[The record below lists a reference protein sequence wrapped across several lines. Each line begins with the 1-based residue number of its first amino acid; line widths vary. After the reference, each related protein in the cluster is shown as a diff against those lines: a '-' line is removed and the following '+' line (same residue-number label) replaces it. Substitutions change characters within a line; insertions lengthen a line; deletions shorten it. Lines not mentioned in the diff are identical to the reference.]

1 MKNKLTMKE
10 IEEALSHDR
19 IIRLVKKDYFTE
31 EYCQHT
37 RWFSSEIKI
46 CPLRNTPFTESPT
59 KEKFI
64 EYLEEQLKVP
74 GNKVSILKRR
84 WEIRR
89 NVNG

>member
-10 IEEALSHDR
+10 IEEALSHNR
-19 IIRLVKKDYFTE
+19 IIKLVKKGE
-31 EYCQHT
+31 LAENYCEHSS
-37 RWFSSEIKI
+37 WFSSGITI
-46 CPLRNTPFTESPT
+46 CPLGNSPFTESPT

>member
-10 IEEALSHDR
+10 IEEALSHNR
-19 IIRLVKKDYFTE
+19 IIRLVKKGNLVEDYCL
-31 EYCQHT
+31 YS
-37 RWFSSEIKI
+37 RWYGSETTI
-46 CPLRNTPFTESPT
+46 CPLGNAPFTVNLT

-74 GNKVSILKRR
+74 GNKVSIYKRHY
-84 WEIRR
+84 EIRR